1 MHAIMRTH
9 VLHEHV
15 FPRQAGSEG
24 TVPIARRTVQ
34 ATVPFEVRAAPEAG
48 PLAASAHEGLSL
60 STTEPLEGLSLRRIA
75 PSSVVPA
82 NTIAL
87 MSEQQPG
94 ERPTQFQIQIPPD
107 LEGGVYANFL
117 SVWHTAYEFTLDFA
131 ATQPPQVQDESD
143 PTSPA
148 QVPCRVVARVK
159 IPATVVFELIRAIND
174 NMTRYEQAFGEI
186 RRPGQGEART

>member
-1 MHAIMRTH
+1 MFYTN
-9 VLHEHV
+9 
-15 FPRQAGSEG
+15 
-24 TVPIARRTVQ
+24 TC
-34 ATVPFEVRAAPEAG
+34 
-48 PLAASAHEGLSL
+48 SL
-60 STTEPLEGLSLRRIA
+60 SSSIA
-75 PSSVVPA
+75 LAA
-82 NTIAL
+82 NTIDR

-94 ERPTQFQIQIPPD
+94 ERPTQFEIQIPPE

-131 ATQPPQVQDESD
+131 ATQPPQVQDETD

-148 QVPCRVVARVK
+148 RVPCRVVARVK

-186 RRPGQGEART
+186 RRPGQGEPRT